1 MYKEKKFFGLLA
13 LLLMGCG
20 SMVAQSKPERG
31 AEVKA
36 AMGRML
42 MVAATAEQLT
52 DIAQL
57 EGVANIAIGTKP
69 LLKLDKS
76 RQVTHTDEVQSGTG
90 EQLPQAYN
98 GEGVII
104 GVIDSGFDCT
114 HPVFKDENGNLR
126 IKAVYMSGMTYT
138 DGKGKKAVIDGKE
151 VDGSL
156 FDTPD
161 MILDTLQLKQTNTF
175 HGVHVAGCAAACPV
189 ANVKGTAQGGC
200 RNGVHHQEWHSDRCQ
215 LPLPLPA

>member
-1 MYKEKKFFGLLA
+1 MYKEKKIFGLLA

-90 EQLPQAYN
+90 EQLPQ
-98 GEGVII
+98 
-104 GVIDSGFDCT
+104 
-114 HPVFKDENGNLR
+114 
-126 IKAVYMSGMTYT
+126 
-138 DGKGKKAVIDGKE
+138 
-151 VDGSL
+151 
-156 FDTPD
+156 
-161 MILDTLQLKQTNTF
+161 
-175 HGVHVAGCAAACPV
+175 
-189 ANVKGTAQGGC
+189 GGC